1 MGYVNRMIYSDGK
14 NVHFNDFVRSFVS
27 RMLIGLFYETACL
40 FVGYFIVKDVS
51 SVYIFLCGN
60 FHYFLYLT
68 TKLQLF

>member
-1 MGYVNRMIYSDGK
+1 
-14 NVHFNDFVRSFVS
+14 
-27 RMLIGLFYETACL
+27 MLIGLFYETACL

-68 TKLQLF
+68 TKLQLFWNILHYRLQRPNLDVHPTH